1 MSGKKA
7 KMITIL
13 GGGPAGLAVGYYAK
27 KNGLRFTVYE
37 ADEKIGGNAVTLQ
50 YGPFRFDSGA
60 HRLHDKDK
68 EVTAELKDLIG
79 KDLKKIFVPSAIF
92 HNGKYIDFP
101 LSPLNL
107 ISKLGFATFIKA
119 GVDVIVSKM
128 RSNED
133 IDNFEEF
140 AVHAYGKT
148 ISELFLL
155 GYSEKLWG
163 IPCKRLS
170 LSVSGKRMKG
180 LTLKTFFK
188 EAVFG
193 NKAKTEHLDGSFYYP
208 KKGYGTIAEE
218 LAKFCGREH
227 ILTNS
232 KVTRV
237 FHNFRKIQF
246 VEINHTKKIGVD
258 GIVSTLPLPQFIQL
272 LSPSPDKQIVSI
284 AKTLQFR
291 SLLIVT
297 VFLNKSSITD
307 KGSIYFPGRQFP
319 FTRVYEPRNRSRYMS
334 PQGKTSLCAE
344 IPCFLESEFW
354 NMPEDELVKHVNS
367 YFIRFGW
374 IQEKDIIDTTV
385 LRLPVAYPVLEK
397 GVHEKIQK
405 IIVFLKKFS
414 NLEISGRNG
423 KFLYAHVHDMM
434 RFGKDIIDKYRV

>member
-1 MSGKKA
+1 MSGNKA

-27 KNGLRFTVYE
+27 KHGLRFAVYE
-37 ADEKIGGNAVTLQ
+37 ADGKIGGNAVTLQ
-50 YGPFRFDSGA
+50 HGAFRFDSGA
-60 HRLHDKDK
+60 HRLHDKDE

-92 HNGKYIDFP
+92 HNGRYIDFP

-107 ISKLGFATFIKA
+107 ISQLGFATFMKA
-119 GVDVIVSKM
+119 GIDVIASKI
-128 RSNED
+128 RSNKD
-133 IDNFEEF
+133 SDNFEDF
-140 AVHAYGKT
+140 AVSTYGKT
-148 ISELFLL
+148 ISDLFLL

-163 IPCKRLS
+163 IPCKKLS

-180 LTLKTFFK
+180 LNLKTFFK
-188 EAVFG
+188 EAVLG
-193 NKAKTEHLDGSFYYP
+193 KKAKTEHLDGSFYYP
-208 KKGYGTIAEE
+208 KKGYGTIVEE
-218 LAKFCGREH
+218 LANFCGQEN
-227 ILTNS
+227 ILTHS
-232 KVTRV
+232 KITRI
-237 FHNFRKIQF
+237 FHDFKKIQS
-246 VEINHTKKIGVD
+246 VEINNTEKINVD
-258 GIVSTLPLPQFIQL
+258 SIVSTLPLPQFVQL
-272 LSPSPDKQIVSI
+272 LSPDPDEQIKSI
-284 AKTLQFR
+284 AKTLRFR

-319 FTRVYEPRNRSRYMS
+319 FTRVYEPRNRSLDMS

-344 IPCFLESEFW
+344 IPCFLESEVW
-354 NMPEDELVKHVNS
+354 SMPEDELVKNVNS

-374 IQEKDIIDTTV
+374 IQEKDIIDSTV

-397 GVHEKIQK
+397 DVHEKIQK

-434 RFGKDIIDKYRV
+434 RFGKDIVDKYRV

>member
-1 MSGKKA
+1 MSVNNV

-27 KNGLRFTVYE
+27 KYGLRFTVYE
-37 ADEKIGGNAVTLQ
+37 AGEKIGGNAITLQ
-50 YGPFRFDSGA
+50 HGQFRFDSGA
-60 HRLHDKDK
+60 HRLHDKDR
-68 EVTAELKDLIG
+68 EVTAELKGLIG
-79 KDLKKIFVPSAIF
+79 KDLKEIHVPSAIF

-107 ISKLGFATFIKA
+107 ISQLGFATFIKA

-128 RSNED
+128 RNNGD

-140 AVHAYGKT
+140 AVCTYGKT
-148 ISELFLL
+148 ISDLFLL

-180 LTLKTFFK
+180 LNLKTFFK

-193 NKAKTEHLDGSFYYP
+193 IKAKTEHLDGSFYYP
-208 KKGYGTIAEE
+208 KKGYGTIVEE
-218 LAKFCGREH
+218 LAKFCGQEN
-227 ILTNS
+227 ILRNCKIT
-232 KVTRV
+232 KV
-237 FHNFRKIQF
+237 FHDFRTVRS
-246 VEINHTKKIGVD
+246 VEINHEKKIGVD
-258 GIVSTLPLPQFIQL
+258 SIVSTLPLPRFIQL
-272 LSPSPDKQIVSI
+272 LSPSPDKEIVSI
-284 AKTLQFR
+284 AQTLRFR
-291 SLLIVT
+291 SLLIIT

-319 FTRVYEPRNRSRYMS
+319 FTRVYEPRNRSQEMS
-334 PQGKTSLCAE
+334 PHGKTSLCAE
-344 IPCFLESEFW
+344 VPCFPESELW
-354 NMPEDELVKHVNS
+354 NMPGDELVKNINS

-385 LRLPVAYPVLEK
+385 LRLPVAYPVLERD
-397 GVHEKIQK
+397 VHEKIQT
-405 IIVFLKKFS
+405 INQFLGNFS

-423 KFLYAHVHDMM
+423 RFLYTHVHDMM
-434 RFGKDIIDKYRV
+434 RFGKDIIEKYLA